1 VVSIWMTESA
11 TGTTKFITLY
21 PAKEN

>member
-1 VVSIWMTESA
+1 VSIWMTERA